1 MKKIS
6 TLAIALIAMGS
17 LATPVSAQNIMPKA
31 STEGGKTYTYYLKGA
46 GGNRNFYF
54 KNAANGSDQ
63 VVATNQTDSRLK
75 IKLVVSGNKYNII
88 ATNLSGES
96 TKTYLG
102 CTGTTN
108 STAAGSGNNVY
119 AGSNIVTLYTADD
132 KTNADWTIAKGE
144 AKTTDKGKM
153 DQYYPYYK
161 LCPGGSSSVNIFGGA
176 SADKVIGL
184 YDADETGS
192 NWNFIPADVATL
204 SAWADDAKDE
214 IDALTTT
221 ASKDDVYTAIQAAK
235 SATEADVDSK
245 ATNLL
250 SAYTSFFKQVKLATI
265 DVTEIENDY
274 NAHKGQAGYP
284 TETSFEAYKAKIQS
298 VTASS
303 TYDEIANVA
312 NTAVSAIT
320 EVNMPAD
327 GKVYVFTNV
336 QKNGARYYLKYDNDK
351 LNIFERGD
359 VPAESLE
366 AAAKFV
372 CRVVNGK
379 YVFVNIEDGKY
390 LVWVGKGS
398 DSQNGTNSA
407 KGYLTAYKADWT
419 NMTVTRNKSIYGCLN
434 FGGKR
439 YEDATKNQSNFILKV
454 NNGEV
459 GYDAYNTNELV
470 NDQYSTAFRFEEVSY
485 PNTIAFNKVSDVEGV
500 KSIATFSAPFAT
512 VIPEGVTAYYVST
525 ADNSKATM
533 KAITGEAIPAN
544 EGVLLTSQSGDAV
557 TMVPATDET
566 LATIEN
572 NKLGNSAGAE
582 KTIAE
587 GDNVYIL
594 AGGAD
599 GTAFYKGTVGTT
611 LKANKAYLT
620 LDVVGGEAI
629 SMNFGGNVTG
639 INQIVNAEQNN
650 APVYDLTGRRVVRT
664 VKGGLYIKGG
674 NKFIAR

>member
-31 STEGGKTYTYYLKGA
+31 STEGGATYTYYLQGA
-46 GGNRNFYF
+46 GKASSCY
-54 KNAANGSDQ
+54 ASTEVGSDNNVQFTKDKTKRLQ
-63 VVATNQTDSRLK
+63 V
-75 IKLVVSGNKYNII
+75 KLVASASNY
-88 ATNLSGES
+88 
-96 TKTYLG
+96 
-102 CTGTTN
+102 
-108 STAAGSGNNVY
+108 
-119 AGSNIVTLYTADD
+119 NIVTTNLETAKYIGCNNTTIAPDINNTTNGYVRYYDD
-132 KTNADWTIAKGE
+132 AATNAAWVVAKNTSGD
-144 AKTTDKGKM
+144 AAAM
-153 DQYYPYYK
+153 NNYYPYYAIK
-161 LCPGGSSSVNIFGGA
+161 PSGNNNASWNAFGGVNA
-176 SADKVIGL
+176 ANPPVRLHGQADQ
-184 YDADETGS
+184 GS
-192 NWNFIPADVATL
+192 QWNFIPADVATL
-204 SAWADDAKDE
+204 KAWADDAKAE
-214 IDALTTT
+214 IQALTTT
-221 ASKDDVYTAIQAAK
+221 ASKDDVLTAIQAAQ

-245 ATNLL
+245 ATALL
-250 SAYTSFFKQVKLATI
+250 SAYTLFFKQVKLATI

-303 TYDEIANVA
+303 TYDQIANVA
-312 NTAVSAIT
+312 NTALSAIT

-336 QKNGARYYLKYDNDK
+336 HIGGTNRYIDYDKDGVIT
-351 LNIFERGD
+351 LTPRGD
-359 VPAESLE
+359 ADVNTLPAS
-366 AAAKFV
+366 AKFV
-372 CRVVNGK
+372 CRVVNDK
-379 YVFVNIEDGKY
+379 YVFVNNDGKY
-390 LVWVGKGS
+390 LIWKGGS
-398 DSQNGTNSA
+398 GNTQEGENSK
-407 KGYLTAYKADWT
+407 KGYMPSYDPSWTTLTVA
-419 NMTVTRNKSIYGCLN
+419 KSSVYGCLN

-439 YEDATKNQSNFILKV
+439 STSANSYFIVKTDGTFDKANFTEY
-454 NNGEV
+454 NNE
-459 GYDAYNTNELV
+459 NH
-470 NDQYSTAFRFEEVSY
+470 SSIFRFEEVSY
-485 PNTIAFNKVSDVEGV
+485 PNTITFNTVSDVEGV

-525 ADNSKATM
+525 ADNSTATM
-533 KAITGEAIPAN
+533 KAITGKAIPAKT
-544 EGVLLTSQSGDAV
+544 GVILTSQSGDAV

-572 NKLGNSAGAE
+572 NKLGNSAGAD

-587 GDNVYIL
+587 GESAYIL
-594 AGGAD
+594 TNGAD
-599 GTAFYKGTVGTT
+599 GTAFYKGQKGTT

-620 LDVVGGEAI
+620 LEVAGGVEAI

-664 VKGGLYIKGG
+664 VKGRLYIKGG

>member
-31 STEGGKTYTYYLKGA
+31 STEGGETYTYYLKGA
-46 GGNRNFYF
+46 GSNKNFYF
-54 KNAANGSDQ
+54 KNAANSSDQ

-75 IKLVVSGNKYNII
+75 IKLVASGKKYNII

-108 STAAGSGNNVY
+108 SGSAGSGDNTH
-119 AGSNIVTLYTADD
+119 AGSNIVTLYTAAD

-144 AKTTDKGKM
+144 AKTNDKGKM

-176 SADKVIGL
+176 KADKVIGL

-204 SAWADDAKDE
+204 KAWADDAKAE

-221 ASKDDVYTAIQAAK
+221 ASKDDVLNAIQAAQ

-250 SAYTSFFKQVKLATI
+250 SAYTLFFKQVKLATI

-303 TYDEIANVA
+303 TYDQIANVA

-336 QKNGARYYLKYDNDK
+336 HMDGKKRYFDYDNDQLK
-351 LNIFERGD
+351 LQERGTAD
-359 VPAESLE
+359 ANSLPSS
-366 AAAKFV
+366 AKFV
-372 CRVVNGK
+372 CRVVNGN
-379 YVFVNIEDGKY
+379 YMFVNNDGKY
-390 LVWVGKGS
+390 LVWAAPTLQYNKGENGGKGYIAS
-398 DSQNGTNSA
+398 YNA
-407 KGYLTAYKADWT
+407 AWADLK
-419 NMTVTRNKSIYGCLN
+419 VTKSSVYGCLN
-434 FGGKR
+434 FGGLRKEDGTQ
-439 YEDATKNQSNFILKV
+439 YSYFIVKTNGNFDGVGSYSEYNDAT
-454 NNGEV
+454 
-459 GYDAYNTNELV
+459 
-470 NDQYSTAFRFEEVSY
+470 YSSIFRFEEVTY
-485 PNTIAFNKVSDVEGV
+485 PNTVTFNAVSDVEGV
-500 KSIATFSAPFAT
+500 SNLATFSAPFAT
-512 VIPEGVTAYYVST
+512 VVPEGVTAYYVST
-525 ADNSKATM
+525 ADNTKATM
-533 KAITGEAIPAN
+533 KAIEAGKAIPAKA
-544 EGVLLTSQSGDAV
+544 GVILTSTTGTEA
-557 TMVPATDET
+557 TMLPATTET
-566 LATIEN
+566 AAELTG
-572 NKLGNSAGAE
+572 NKLGNSAGAA

-587 GDNVYIL
+587 GESAYIL
-594 AGGAD
+594 TNGAD
-599 GTAFYKGTVGTT
+599 GTAFYKGQKGTT

-620 LDVVGGEAI
+620 LNVAGGEQAI

>member
-31 STEGGKTYTYYLKGA
+31 STEGGATYTYYLKGA
-46 GGNRNFYF
+46 SSYTTNFYF
-54 KNAANGSDQ
+54 KNEAQGSDQ
-63 VVATNQTDSRLK
+63 VQSTNQTDNRLK
-75 IKLVVSGNKYNII
+75 VKLVASGDKYNII
-88 ATNLSGES
+88 ATNLSS
-96 TKTYLG
+96 DNTKTYLG
-102 CTGTTN
+102 CTGTGKE
-108 STAAGSGNNVY
+108 ANV
-119 AGSNIVTLYTADD
+119 TFYTAEG
-132 KTNADWTIAKGE
+132 KTNADWTIAKGG
-144 AKTTDKGKM
+144 AKSGDMKFM
-153 DQYYPYYK
+153 NQYYPYFK
-161 LCPGGSSSVNIFGGA
+161 LCPGGTSSVNMVGGA
-176 SADKVIGL
+176 AANKVIKL
-184 YDADETGS
+184 WDADDQGS
-192 NWNFIPADVATL
+192 QWNFIPADVATL

-245 ATNLL
+245 AANLL
-250 SAYTSFFKQVKLATI
+250 SAYTSFFKQVELATI

-284 TETSFEAYKAKIQS
+284 TETSFEAYKNKIKS

-303 TYDEIANVA
+303 TYDQIANVA

-336 QKNGARYYLKYDNDK
+336 HIGGTNRYIDYDKDGVIT
-351 LNIFERGD
+351 LTPRGD
-359 VPAESLE
+359 ADVNTLPAS
-366 AAAKFV
+366 AKFV
-372 CRVVNGK
+372 CRVVNDK
-379 YVFVNIEDGKY
+379 YVFVNNDGKY
-390 LVWVGKGS
+390 LIWKGGS
-398 DSQNGTNSA
+398 GNTQEGENSK
-407 KGYLTAYKADWT
+407 KGYMPSYDPSWTTLTVA
-419 NMTVTRNKSIYGCLN
+419 KSSVYGCLN

-439 YEDATKNQSNFILKV
+439 STSADSYFIVKPDGTFDKAGFSEF
-454 NNGEV
+454 NN
-459 GYDAYNTNELV
+459 ANH
-470 NDQYSTAFRFEEVSY
+470 SSIFRFEEVSY
-485 PNTIAFNKVSDVEGV
+485 PNTVTFNTVSDVEGV

-544 EGVLLTSQSGDAV
+544 EGVILTSQSGDAV

-566 LATIEN
+566 RATIEN
-572 NKLGNSAGAE
+572 NKLGNSAGAA

-587 GDNVYIL
+587 GESAYIL
-594 AGGAD
+594 TNGAD
-599 GTAFYKGTVGTT
+599 GTAFYKGQKGTT

-620 LDVVGGEAI
+620 LNVAGGEQAI

-650 APVYDLTGRRVVRT
+650 APVYGLTGRRVVRT

>member
-31 STEGGKTYTYYLKGA
+31 SAEGGATYTYYLQGA
-46 GGNRNFYF
+46 GRTSSCY
-54 KNAANGSDQ
+54 ASTEAGSDNNVLFTKDKTKRLQ
-63 VVATNQTDSRLK
+63 V
-75 IKLVVSGNKYNII
+75 KLVASASNY
-88 ATNLSGES
+88 
-96 TKTYLG
+96 
-102 CTGTTN
+102 
-108 STAAGSGNNVY
+108 
-119 AGSNIVTLYTADD
+119 NIVTTNLETTKYIGCNNTTIAPNIND
-132 KTNADWTIAKGE
+132 KTNGYVRYYDDAATNAAWVVAKNTSGD
-144 AKTTDKGKM
+144 AAAMKN
-153 DQYYPYYK
+153 YYPYYAIK
-161 LCPGGSSSVNIFGGA
+161 PSANNNASWNAFGGVDA
-176 SADKVIGL
+176 NPAQVRLHGQADQ
-184 YDADETGS
+184 GS
-192 NWNFIPADVATL
+192 QWNFIPADVATL
-204 SAWADDAKDE
+204 SAWADDAKAE

-221 ASKDDVYTAIQAAK
+221 ASKDDVFAAIQAAK

-303 TYDEIANVA
+303 TYDQIANIA
-312 NTAVSAIT
+312 NTALSAIT

-336 QKNGARYYLKYDNDK
+336 HKDGKKRYFDYVNDQLK
-351 LNIFERGD
+351 LQERGTTD
-359 VPAESLE
+359 ANSLPSS
-366 AAAKFV
+366 AKFV
-372 CRVVNGK
+372 CRVVNGN
-379 YVFVNIEDGKY
+379 YMFVNNDGKY
-390 LVWVGKGS
+390 LVWAAPALRDNKGKNNGKGYI
-398 DSQNGTNSA
+398 DSYDATWADLKVA
-407 KGYLTAYKADWT
+407 KSS
-419 NMTVTRNKSIYGCLN
+419 VYGCLN
-434 FGGKR
+434 FGGLRKEDGTQ
-439 YEDATKNQSNFILKV
+439 YSYFIVKTNGNFDGVGSYSEYNDAT
-454 NNGEV
+454 
-459 GYDAYNTNELV
+459 
-470 NDQYSTAFRFEEVSY
+470 YSSIFRFEEVSY

-525 ADNSKATM
+525 ADNSTATM
-533 KAITGEAIPAN
+533 KAITGKAIPAKT
-544 EGVLLTSQSGDAV
+544 GVILTSQSGDAV

-572 NKLGNSAGAE
+572 NKLGNSAGAD

-587 GDNVYIL
+587 GDNAYIL
-594 AGGAD
+594 AGGAN
-599 GTAFYKGTVGTT
+599 GTAFYKGTIGTT

-620 LDVVGGEAI
+620 LDAVGGGAI

>member
-31 STEGGKTYTYYLKGA
+31 STEGGATYTYYLQGA
-46 GGNRNFYF
+46 GKCSSCYAS
-54 KNAANGSDQ
+54 KEAGSDNNVQFTKDKTKRLQ
-63 VVATNQTDSRLK
+63 V
-75 IKLVVSGNKYNII
+75 KLVASASNY
-88 ATNLSGES
+88 
-96 TKTYLG
+96 
-102 CTGTTN
+102 
-108 STAAGSGNNVY
+108 
-119 AGSNIVTLYTADD
+119 NIVTTNLETTKYIGCNNTTIAPNIND
-132 KTNADWTIAKGE
+132 KTNGYVRYYDDAATNAAWMVAKNTSGD
-144 AKTTDKGKM
+144 AAVM
-153 DQYYPYYK
+153 NNYYPYYAIK
-161 LCPGGSSSVNIFGGA
+161 PSANNNASWNAFGGVDA
-176 SADKVIGL
+176 NPAQVRLHGRADQ
-184 YDADETGS
+184 GS
-192 NWNFIPADVATL
+192 QWNFIPADVATL
-204 SAWADDAKDE
+204 KAWADDAKAE

-221 ASKDDVYTAIQAAK
+221 ADKNSVLTAIQAAQN
-235 SATEADVDSK
+235 ATEADVDSK

-250 SAYTSFFKQVKLATI
+250 YTYTTFFKQVKLATI

-303 TYDEIANVA
+303 TYDQIANVA

-359 VPAESLE
+359 APAETLE

-398 DSQNGTNSA
+398 DSENGTNSA
-407 KGYLTAYKADWT
+407 KGYVTDYKADWT
-419 NMTVTRNKSIYGCLN
+419 NLTVTRNKSIYGCLN

-439 YEDATKNQSNFILKV
+439 YKDATKNQSNFILKV
-454 NNGEV
+454 NNGKV

-485 PNTIAFNKVSDVEGV
+485 PNTVTFNAVSDVEGV

-533 KAITGEAIPAN
+533 KTITGKAIPAN
-544 EGVLLTSQSGDAV
+544 EGVILTSQSGDAV

-572 NKLGNSAGAE
+572 NKLGNSAGAA
-582 KTIAE
+582 KKIAE
-587 GDNVYIL
+587 GDNAYIL
-594 AGGAD
+594 AGGAN

-620 LDVVGGEAI
+620 LDTAGGEQAI

>member
-31 STEGGKTYTYYLKGA
+31 STEGGATYTYYLQGA
-46 GGNRNFYF
+46 GKASSCYASKEVGSDNNVQFTKDKTKRLQVKLVASASNYNIVTTNLETA
-54 KNAANGSDQ
+54 KYIGCNNTKIAANGQ
-63 VVATNQTDSRLK
+63 NKTDGYVR
-75 IKLVVSGNKYNII
+75 Y
-88 ATNLSGES
+88 
-96 TKTYLG
+96 Y
-102 CTGTTN
+102 
-108 STAAGSGNNVY
+108 
-119 AGSNIVTLYTADD
+119 DD
-132 KTNADWTIAKGE
+132 AETNAAWGVAKNTSDD
-144 AKTTDKGKM
+144 AAAM
-153 DQYYPYYK
+153 NNYYPYYAIK
-161 LCPGGSSSVNIFGGA
+161 PSANNNASWNTFGGA
-176 SADKVIGL
+176 GAGNPQVRLHGKADQ
-184 YDADETGS
+184 GS

-204 SAWADDAKDE
+204 SAWADDAKAE

-221 ASKDDVYTAIQAAK
+221 ADKNDVLTAIQAAK
-235 SATEADVDSK
+235 NATEADVDSK

-250 SAYTSFFKQVKLATI
+250 SAYTKFFKQVKLATI
-265 DVTEIENDY
+265 DVTEIETDY

-284 TETSFEAYKAKIQS
+284 TETSFEAYKAQIKSI
-298 VTASS
+298 TTSS
-303 TYDEIANVA
+303 TYDQIANVA
-312 NTAVSAIT
+312 TTAVSAIT

-336 QKNGARYYLKYDNDK
+336 HKGGTNRYIDYDKNGVITLTP
-351 LNIFERGD
+351 RGD
-359 VPAESLE
+359 ADVNTLPAS
-366 AAAKFV
+366 AKFV
-372 CRVVNGK
+372 CRVVNDK
-379 YVFVNIEDGKY
+379 YVFVNNDGKY
-390 LVWVGKGS
+390 LIWKGGS
-398 DSQNGTNSA
+398 GNTQEGENSK
-407 KGYLTAYKADWT
+407 KGYMPSYDPSWTTLTVA
-419 NMTVTRNKSIYGCLN
+419 KSSVYGCLN

-439 YEDATKNQSNFILKV
+439 STSANSYFIVKTDGTFDKAGFSEF
-454 NNGEV
+454 NN
-459 GYDAYNTNELV
+459 AN
-470 NDQYSTAFRFEEVSY
+470 YSSIFRFEEVSY
-485 PNTIAFNKVSDVEGV
+485 PNTIAFNTVSDVEGV

-544 EGVLLTSQSGDAV
+544 EGVLLTSESAEAV
-557 TMVPATDET
+557 TMVPATDEA

-572 NKLGNSAGAE
+572 NKLGNSAGAD
-582 KTIAE
+582 KTIAD
-587 GDNVYIL
+587 GDNAYIL
-594 AGGAD
+594 AGGAN

-650 APVYDLTGRRVVRT
+650 APVYDFTGRRVVRT

>member
-17 LATPVSAQNIMPKA
+17 LATPVSAQNIMPKV
-31 STEGGKTYTYYLKGA
+31 STEGGATYTYYLQGA
-46 GGNRNFYF
+46 GKASSCYAS
-54 KNAANGSDQ
+54 KEVGSDNNVQFTKDKTKRLQ
-63 VVATNQTDSRLK
+63 V
-75 IKLVVSGNKYNII
+75 KLVASASNY
-88 ATNLSGES
+88 
-96 TKTYLG
+96 
-102 CTGTTN
+102 
-108 STAAGSGNNVY
+108 
-119 AGSNIVTLYTADD
+119 NIVTTNLETVKYIGCNNTNIAPNIQNTTNGYVRYYDD
-132 KTNADWTIAKGE
+132 AATNAAWVVAKNTSSN
-144 AKTTDKGKM
+144 AAAM
-153 DQYYPYYK
+153 NNYYPYYAIK
-161 LCPGGSSSVNIFGGA
+161 PSANNDASWNTFGGA
-176 SADKVIGL
+176 GAGNPQVRLHGKADQ
-184 YDADETGS
+184 GS

-204 SAWADDAKDE
+204 SAWAEDAKAE
-214 IDALTTT
+214 IDAITTT
-221 ASKDDVYTAIQAAK
+221 ADKNDVLTAIQAAK
-235 SATEADVDSK
+235 NATEADVDSK

-250 SAYTSFFKQVKLATI
+250 SAYTKFFKQVKL
-265 DVTEIENDY
+265 TEIETDY

-284 TETSFEAYKAKIQS
+284 TETSFEAYKAQIKR
-298 VTASS
+298 VTTSS
-303 TYDEIANVA
+303 TYDQIANVA
-312 NTAVSAIT
+312 TTALSAIT

-336 QKNGARYYLKYDNDK
+336 HKGGTNRYIDYDKDGVIT
-351 LNIFERGD
+351 LTPRGD
-359 VPAESLE
+359 ADVNTLPAS
-366 AAAKFV
+366 AKFV
-372 CRVVNGK
+372 CRVVNDK
-379 YVFVNIEDGKY
+379 YVFVNNDGKY
-390 LVWVGKGS
+390 LIWKGGS
-398 DSQNGTNSA
+398 GNTQEGENSK
-407 KGYLTAYKADWT
+407 KGYMPSYDPSWTTLTVA
-419 NMTVTRNKSIYGCLN
+419 KSSVYGCLN

-439 YEDATKNQSNFILKV
+439 STSANSYFIVKTDGTFDKAGFSEF
-454 NNGEV
+454 NN
-459 GYDAYNTNELV
+459 AN
-470 NDQYSTAFRFEEVSY
+470 YSSIFRFEEVSY

-544 EGVLLTSQSGDAV
+544 EGVLLTSESAEAV
-557 TMVPATDET
+557 TMVPATDEA

-572 NKLGNSAGAE
+572 NKLGNSAGAD
-582 KTIAE
+582 KTIAD
-587 GDNVYIL
+587 GDNAYIL
-594 AGGAD
+594 AGGAN

>member
-31 STEGGKTYTYYLKGA
+31 STEGGATYTYYLKGA
-46 GGNRNFYF
+46 GNSVKDFYF
-54 KNAANGSDQ
+54 KNAANSSDQ

-75 IKLVVSGNKYNII
+75 IKLVASGDKYNII
-88 ATNLSGES
+88 ATNLSGE
-96 TKTYLG
+96 KTYLG

-119 AGSNIVTLYTADD
+119 AGSNIVTLYTAAD

-144 AKTTDKGKM
+144 AKTNDKGKM

-176 SADKVIGL
+176 KADKVIGL
-184 YDADETGS
+184 YDADEQGS

-204 SAWADDAKDE
+204 KAWAEDAMAE
-214 IDALTTT
+214 IQALTTT
-221 ASKDDVYTAIQAAK
+221 ASKDDVLTAIQTAQ

-284 TETSFEAYKAKIQS
+284 TEASFEAYKAKIKS

-303 TYDEIANVA
+303 TYDQIANVA
-312 NTAVSAIT
+312 NTALSAIT

-336 QKNGARYYLKYDNDK
+336 HKDGKKRYFDYVNDQLK
-351 LNIFERGD
+351 LQERGTVD
-359 VPAESLE
+359 ANTLPSS
-366 AAAKFV
+366 AKFV
-372 CRVVNGK
+372 CRVVNGN
-379 YVFVNIEDGKY
+379 YMFVNNDGKY
-390 LVWVGKGS
+390 LVWAAPTLQYNKGENGGKGYIAS
-398 DSQNGTNSA
+398 YNA
-407 KGYLTAYKADWT
+407 AWADLK
-419 NMTVTRNKSIYGCLN
+419 VTKSSVYGCLN
-434 FGGKR
+434 FGGLRK
-439 YEDATKNQSNFILKV
+439 DDSNGKQYSYFIVENDNTLD
-454 NNGEV
+454 GV
-459 GYDAYNTNELV
+459 GSYAEYNSN
-470 NDQYSTAFRFEEVSY
+470 QYSTAFLFEEVSY
-485 PNTIAFNKVSDVEGV
+485 PNTITFNTVSDVEGV

-533 KAITGEAIPAN
+533 KAISGKAIPAN
-544 EGVLLTSQSGDAV
+544 EGVILTSQSGDAV

-572 NKLGNSAGAE
+572 NKLGNSAGAD

-587 GDNVYIL
+587 GDNAYIL
-594 AGGAD
+594 AGGAN
-599 GTAFYKGTVGTT
+599 GTAFYKGSIGTT

-620 LDVVGGEAI
+620 LDVAGGEAI

>member
-17 LATPVSAQNIMPKA
+17 LATPVSAQNIMPKVSA
-31 STEGGKTYTYYLKGA
+31 EGATYTYYLQGA
-46 GGNRNFYF
+46 GGTSSCY
-54 KNAANGSDQ
+54 ASTEVGSDNNVQ
-63 VVATNQTDSRLK
+63 FTKDKTKRLK
-75 IKLVVSGNKYNII
+75 VKLVASASNY
-88 ATNLSGES
+88 
-96 TKTYLG
+96 
-102 CTGTTN
+102 
-108 STAAGSGNNVY
+108 
-119 AGSNIVTLYTADD
+119 NIVTTNLETAKYIGCNNTTIAPNTQNTKDGYVRYYDD
-132 KTNADWTIAKGE
+132 AATATNAAWVVAKNTSNAPE
-144 AKTTDKGKM
+144 KM
-153 DQYYPYYK
+153 NNYYPYYAIK
-161 LCPGGSSSVNIFGGA
+161 PSANNNASWNAFGGVDA
-176 SADKVIGL
+176 KPAQVRLHGKADQ
-184 YDADETGS
+184 GS

-204 SAWADDAKDE
+204 SAWADDAKAE

-221 ASKDDVYTAIQAAK
+221 ASKDDVFAAIQAAK

-250 SAYTSFFKQVKLATI
+250 SAYTKFFKQVKLATI

-303 TYDEIANVA
+303 TYDQIANIA
-312 NTAVSAIT
+312 NTALSAIT

-336 QKNGARYYLKYDNDK
+336 HKDGKKRYFDYVNDQLK
-351 LNIFERGD
+351 LQERGTED
-359 VPAESLE
+359 ANSLPSS
-366 AAAKFV
+366 AKFV
-372 CRVVNGK
+372 CRVVNGN
-379 YVFVNIEDGKY
+379 YMFVNNDGKY
-390 LVWVGKGS
+390 LVWAAPTLGAKGTNGGKGYIA
-398 DSQNGTNSA
+398 TYEA
-407 KGYLTAYKADWT
+407 KWADLK
-419 NMTVTRNKSIYGCLN
+419 VAKSSVYGCLN
-434 FGGKR
+434 FGGLRSEGKTNQ
-439 YEDATKNQSNFILKV
+439 YSYFLVKNNETFDGVGSYSEYNDAT
-454 NNGEV
+454 
-459 GYDAYNTNELV
+459 
-470 NDQYSTAFRFEEVSY
+470 YSSIFRFEEVTY
-485 PNTIAFNKVSDVEGV
+485 PNTIAFNTVSDVEGV

-525 ADNSKATM
+525 ADNSTATM
-533 KAITGEAIPAN
+533 KAITGKAIPAN
-544 EGVLLTSQSGDAV
+544 EGVILTSQSGDAV

-566 LATIEN
+566 RATIEN

-582 KTIAE
+582 KTIAK
-587 GDNVYIL
+587 GDNAYIL

-599 GTAFYKGTVGTT
+599 GTAFYKGIIGST

-620 LDVVGGEAI
+620 LNAAGGEQAI

>member
-31 STEGGKTYTYYLKGA
+31 STEGGATYTYYLKGA
-46 GGNRNFYF
+46 SSYTTSFYF
-54 KNAANGSDQ
+54 KNEAQGSDQ
-63 VVATNQTDSRLK
+63 VQSTNQTDNRLK
-75 IKLVVSGNKYNII
+75 VKLVASGDKYNII
-88 ATNLSGES
+88 ATNLSS
-96 TKTYLG
+96 DNTKTYLG
-102 CTGTTN
+102 CTGTGKE
-108 STAAGSGNNVY
+108 ANV
-119 AGSNIVTLYTADD
+119 TFYTAEG
-132 KTNADWTIAKGE
+132 KTNADWTIAKGG
-144 AKTTDKGKM
+144 AKSGDMKFM
-153 DQYYPYYK
+153 NQYYPYFK
-161 LCPGGSSSVNIFGGA
+161 LCPGGTSSVNMVGGA
-176 SADKVIGL
+176 AANKVIKL
-184 YDADETGS
+184 WDADDQGS
-192 NWNFIPADVATL
+192 QWNFIPADVATL

-221 ASKDDVYTAIQAAK
+221 ADKSNVLTAIQAAK

-250 SAYTSFFKQVKLATI
+250 SAYTSFFKQVELATI

-284 TETSFEAYKAKIQS
+284 TETSFEAYKNKIKS

-303 TYDEIANVA
+303 TYDQIANVA

-336 QKNGARYYLKYDNDK
+336 HIGGTNRYIDYDKDGVIT
-351 LNIFERGD
+351 LTPRGD
-359 VPAESLE
+359 ADVKTLPAS
-366 AAAKFV
+366 AKFV
-372 CRVVNGK
+372 CRVVNDK
-379 YVFVNIEDGKY
+379 YVFVNNDGKY
-390 LVWVGKGS
+390 LIWKGGS
-398 DSQNGTNSA
+398 GNTQEGENSK
-407 KGYLTAYKADWT
+407 KGYMPSYDPSWTTLTVA
-419 NMTVTRNKSIYGCLN
+419 KSSVYGCLN

-439 YEDATKNQSNFILKV
+439 STSANSYFIVKPDGTFDKAGFSEF
-454 NNGEV
+454 NN
-459 GYDAYNTNELV
+459 ANH
-470 NDQYSTAFRFEEVSY
+470 SSIFRFEEVSY
-485 PNTIAFNKVSDVEGV
+485 PNTVTFNTVSDVEGV

-525 ADNSKATM
+525 ADNSTATM
-533 KAITGEAIPAN
+533 KAITGKAIPAN
-544 EGVLLTSQSGDAV
+544 EGVILTSQSGDAV

-587 GDNVYIL
+587 GDNAYIL
-594 AGGAD
+594 AGGAN
-599 GTAFYKGTVGTT
+599 GTAFYKGIVGST

-620 LDVVGGEAI
+620 LNVAGGEAI

>member
-17 LATPVSAQNIMPKA
+17 LATPVSAQNIMPKV
-31 STEGGKTYTYYLKGA
+31 STEGGATYTYYLQGA
-46 GGNRNFYF
+46 GKASTCY
-54 KNAANGSDQ
+54 ASTEVGSDNNVQFTKDKTKRLQ
-63 VVATNQTDSRLK
+63 V
-75 IKLVVSGNKYNII
+75 KLVASASNY
-88 ATNLSGES
+88 
-96 TKTYLG
+96 
-102 CTGTTN
+102 
-108 STAAGSGNNVY
+108 
-119 AGSNIVTLYTADD
+119 NIVTTNLETVKYIGCNNTIIAPDISNTTNGYVRYYDD
-132 KTNADWTIAKGE
+132 AATNAVWVVAKNTSGD
-144 AKTTDKGKM
+144 AAAM
-153 DQYYPYYK
+153 NNYYPYYAIK
-161 LCPGGSSSVNIFGGA
+161 PSGNNNASWNAFGGVNA
-176 SADKVIGL
+176 ANPQVRLHGQADQ
-184 YDADETGS
+184 GS
-192 NWNFIPADVATL
+192 QWNFIPADVATL
-204 SAWADDAKDE
+204 KAWADDAKAE
-214 IDALTTT
+214 IQALTTT
-221 ASKDDVYTAIQAAK
+221 ASKNDVLNAIQAAQ

-250 SAYTSFFKQVKLATI
+250 SAYTLFFKQVKLATI

-274 NAHKGQAGYP
+274 NLHKGEAGYP
-284 TETSFEAYKAKIQS
+284 TQTSFEAYKAKIQS

-303 TYDEIANVA
+303 TYDQIANVA
-312 NTAVSAIT
+312 NTAASVIT
-320 EVNMPAD
+320 EVSMPAD

-359 VPAESLE
+359 ASAESLE

-372 CRVVNGK
+372 CRVVNDK

-398 DSQNGTNSA
+398 DSKNGTNSA
-407 KGYLTAYKADWT
+407 KGYVTDYDADWT
-419 NMTVTRNKSIYGCLN
+419 NLKVTGNNSIYGCLN

-454 NNGEV
+454 ENGKV
-459 GYDAYNTNELV
+459 GYDAYTTEELV

-485 PNTIAFNKVSDVEGV
+485 PNTVTFNAVSDVEGV

-544 EGVLLTSQSGDAV
+544 EGVILTSQSGYAV

-566 LATIEN
+566 LATITD
-572 NKLGNSAGAE
+572 NKLGNSAGAD

-587 GDNVYIL
+587 GDNAYIL
-594 AGGAD
+594 AGGAN
-599 GTAFYKGTVGTT
+599 GTAFYKG
-611 LKANKAYLT
+611 KANTILGMNKAYLT
-620 LDVVGGEAI
+620 LAGAEHAI

>member
-31 STEGGKTYTYYLKGA
+31 STEGGATYTYYLQGA
-46 GGNRNFYF
+46 GKASSCY
-54 KNAANGSDQ
+54 ASTEVGSDNNVQFTKDKTKRLQ
-63 VVATNQTDSRLK
+63 V
-75 IKLVVSGNKYNII
+75 KLVASASNY
-88 ATNLSGES
+88 
-96 TKTYLG
+96 
-102 CTGTTN
+102 
-108 STAAGSGNNVY
+108 
-119 AGSNIVTLYTADD
+119 NIVTTNLETAKYIGCNNTTIAPDINNTTNGYVRYYDD
-132 KTNADWTIAKGE
+132 AATNAAWVVAKNTSGD
-144 AKTTDKGKM
+144 AAAM
-153 DQYYPYYK
+153 NNYYPYYAIK
-161 LCPGGSSSVNIFGGA
+161 PSGNNNASWNAFGGVNA
-176 SADKVIGL
+176 ANPQVRLHGQADQ
-184 YDADETGS
+184 GS
-192 NWNFIPADVATL
+192 QWNFIPADVATL
-204 SAWADDAKDE
+204 KAWADDAKAE
-214 IDALTTT
+214 IQALTTT
-221 ASKDDVYTAIQAAK
+221 ASKDDVLTAIQAAQ

-245 ATNLL
+245 ATALL
-250 SAYTSFFKQVKLATI
+250 SAYTLFFKQVKLATI

-303 TYDEIANVA
+303 TYDQIANVA
-312 NTAVSAIT
+312 NTALSAIT

-336 QKNGARYYLKYDNDK
+336 HIGGTNRYIDYDKDGVIT
-351 LNIFERGD
+351 LTPRGD
-359 VPAESLE
+359 ADVNTLPAS
-366 AAAKFV
+366 AKFV
-372 CRVVNGK
+372 CRVVNDK
-379 YVFVNIEDGKY
+379 YVFVNNDGKY
-390 LVWVGKGS
+390 LIWKGGS
-398 DSQNGTNSA
+398 GNTQEGENSK
-407 KGYLTAYKADWT
+407 KGYMPSYDPSWTTLTVA
-419 NMTVTRNKSIYGCLN
+419 KSSVYGCLN

-439 YEDATKNQSNFILKV
+439 STSANSYFIVKTDGTFDKANFTEY
-454 NNGEV
+454 NNE
-459 GYDAYNTNELV
+459 NH
-470 NDQYSTAFRFEEVSY
+470 SSIFRFEEVSY
-485 PNTIAFNKVSDVEGV
+485 PNTITFNTVSDVEGV

-525 ADNSKATM
+525 ADNSTATM
-533 KAITGEAIPAN
+533 KAITGKAIPAKT
-544 EGVLLTSQSGDAV
+544 GVILTSQSGDAV

-572 NKLGNSAGAE
+572 NKLGNSAGAD

-587 GDNVYIL
+587 GESAYIL
-594 AGGAD
+594 TNGAD
-599 GTAFYKGTVGTT
+599 GTAFYKGQKGTT

-620 LDVVGGEAI
+620 LDVAGGEAI

>member
-31 STEGGKTYTYYLKGA
+31 STEGGATYTYYLQGA
-46 GGNRNFYF
+46 GKASSCY
-54 KNAANGSDQ
+54 ASTEVGSDNNVQFTKDKTKRLQ
-63 VVATNQTDSRLK
+63 V
-75 IKLVVSGNKYNII
+75 KLVASASNY
-88 ATNLSGES
+88 
-96 TKTYLG
+96 
-102 CTGTTN
+102 
-108 STAAGSGNNVY
+108 
-119 AGSNIVTLYTADD
+119 NIVTTNLETAKYIGCNNTTIAPDINNTTNGYVRYYDD
-132 KTNADWTIAKGE
+132 AATNAAWVVAKNTSGD
-144 AKTTDKGKM
+144 AAAM
-153 DQYYPYYK
+153 NNYYPYYAIK
-161 LCPGGSSSVNIFGGA
+161 PSGNNNASWNAFGGVNA
-176 SADKVIGL
+176 ANPQVRLHGQADQ
-184 YDADETGS
+184 GS
-192 NWNFIPADVATL
+192 QWNFIPADVVTL
-204 SAWADDAKDE
+204 KAWAEDAKAE
-214 IDALTTT
+214 IQALTTT
-221 ASKDDVYTAIQAAK
+221 ASKDDVLTAIQAAQ

-284 TETSFEAYKAKIQS
+284 TEASFEAYKAKIKS

-303 TYDEIANVA
+303 TYDQIANVA
-312 NTAVSAIT
+312 NTALSAIT

-336 QKNGARYYLKYDNDK
+336 HKDGKKRYFDYVNDQLK
-351 LNIFERGD
+351 LQERGTVD
-359 VPAESLE
+359 ANTLPSS
-366 AAAKFV
+366 AKFV
-372 CRVVNGK
+372 CRVVNGN
-379 YVFVNIEDGKY
+379 YMFVNNDGKY
-390 LVWVGKGS
+390 LVWAAPTLQYNKGENGGKGYIAS
-398 DSQNGTNSA
+398 YNA
-407 KGYLTAYKADWT
+407 AWADLK
-419 NMTVTRNKSIYGCLN
+419 VTKSSVYGCLN
-434 FGGKR
+434 FGGLRK
-439 YEDATKNQSNFILKV
+439 DDSNGKQYSYFIVENDNTLD
-454 NNGEV
+454 GV
-459 GYDAYNTNELV
+459 GSYAEYNSN
-470 NDQYSTAFRFEEVSY
+470 QYSTAFLFEEVSY
-485 PNTIAFNKVSDVEGV
+485 PNTITFNTVSDVEGV

-533 KAITGEAIPAN
+533 KAISGKAIPAN
-544 EGVLLTSQSGDAV
+544 EGVILTSQSGDAV

-572 NKLGNSAGAE
+572 NKLGNSAGAD

-587 GDNVYIL
+587 GDNAYIL
-594 AGGAD
+594 AGGAN
-599 GTAFYKGTVGTT
+599 GTAFYKGSIGTT

-620 LDVVGGEAI
+620 LNAAGGEQAI

>member
-17 LATPVSAQNIMPKA
+17 LATPVSAQNIMPKVSA
-31 STEGGKTYTYYLKGA
+31 EGGATYTYYLQGA
-46 GGNRNFYF
+46 GKCSSCYAS
-54 KNAANGSDQ
+54 KEAGSDNNVQFTKDKTKRLQ
-63 VVATNQTDSRLK
+63 V
-75 IKLVVSGNKYNII
+75 KLVASASNY
-88 ATNLSGES
+88 
-96 TKTYLG
+96 
-102 CTGTTN
+102 
-108 STAAGSGNNVY
+108 
-119 AGSNIVTLYTADD
+119 NIVTTNLETTKYIGCNNTTIAPNIND
-132 KTNADWTIAKGE
+132 KTNGYVRYYDDAATNAAWVVAKNTSGD
-144 AKTTDKGKM
+144 AAVM
-153 DQYYPYYK
+153 NNYYPYYAIK
-161 LCPGGSSSVNIFGGA
+161 PSANNNASWNAFGGVDA
-176 SADKVIGL
+176 NPAQVRLHGRADQ
-184 YDADETGS
+184 GS
-192 NWNFIPADVATL
+192 QWNFIPADVATL
-204 SAWADDAKDE
+204 SVWADDAKAE

-221 ASKDDVYTAIQAAK
+221 ASKDEVFTAIQAAK

-250 SAYTSFFKQVKLATI
+250 SAYTKFFKQVKLATI

-303 TYDEIANVA
+303 TYDQIANIA
-312 NTAVSAIT
+312 KTALSAIT

-336 QKNGARYYLKYDNDK
+336 HKDGKKRYFDYVNDQLK
-351 LNIFERGD
+351 LQERGTTD
-359 VPAESLE
+359 ANSLPSS
-366 AAAKFV
+366 AKFV
-372 CRVVNGK
+372 CRVVNGN
-379 YVFVNIEDGKY
+379 YMFVNNDGKY
-390 LVWVGKGS
+390 LVWAAPALRDNKGKNNGKGYI
-398 DSQNGTNSA
+398 DSYDATWADLKVA
-407 KGYLTAYKADWT
+407 KSS
-419 NMTVTRNKSIYGCLN
+419 VYGCLN
-434 FGGKR
+434 FGGLRKEDGTQ
-439 YEDATKNQSNFILKV
+439 YSYFIVKTNGNFDGVGSYSEYNDAT
-454 NNGEV
+454 
-459 GYDAYNTNELV
+459 
-470 NDQYSTAFRFEEVSY
+470 YSSIFRFEEVSY
-485 PNTIAFNKVSDVEGV
+485 SNTIAFNKVSDVEGV

-525 ADNSKATM
+525 ADNSTATM
-533 KAITGEAIPAN
+533 KAITGKAIPAKT
-544 EGVLLTSQSGDAV
+544 GVILTSQSGDAV

-572 NKLGNSAGAE
+572 NKLGNSAGAD
-582 KTIAE
+582 KKIAE
-587 GDNVYIL
+587 GDNAYIL

-599 GTAFYKGTVGTT
+599 GTAFYKGTIGST

-620 LDVVGGEAI
+620 LNEAGAPEAI

>member
-31 STEGGKTYTYYLKGA
+31 STESGATYTYYLQGA
-46 GGNRNFYF
+46 GLTSSCYAS
-54 KNAANGSDQ
+54 KEVGSDNNVKFTKDKTERLQ
-63 VVATNQTDSRLK
+63 V
-75 IKLVVSGNKYNII
+75 KLVASASNY
-88 ATNLSGES
+88 
-96 TKTYLG
+96 
-102 CTGTTN
+102 
-108 STAAGSGNNVY
+108 
-119 AGSNIVTLYTADD
+119 NIVTANLETTKYIGCNNTTIAPDGND
-132 KTNADWTIAKGE
+132 KTNGYVRYYDDAATNAAWVVAKNTSSN
-144 AKTTDKGKM
+144 AAAM
-153 DQYYPYYK
+153 NNYYPYYAIK
-161 LCPGGSSSVNIFGGA
+161 PSANNNASWNTFGGA
-176 SADKVIGL
+176 GAVNPQVRLHGKADQ
-184 YDADETGS
+184 GS

-204 SAWADDAKDE
+204 KAWADDAKAE

-221 ASKDDVYTAIQAAK
+221 ADKNSVLTAIQAAQN
-235 SATEADVDSK
+235 ATEADVDSK
-245 ATNLL
+245 AADLL

-265 DVTEIENDY
+265 TDFEKDY
-274 NAHKGQAGYP
+274 NAHKGQAGYA
-284 TETSFEAYKAKIQS
+284 TEASYAAYKAKVQS
-298 VTASS
+298 VTTEN
-303 TYDEIANVA
+303 TYDQIASAVSA
-312 NTAVSAIT
+312 ASAAVSAIT

-336 QKNGARYYLKYDNDK
+336 QKNGARYYLKYVDDNLK
-351 LNIFERGD
+351 ALERGEES
-359 VPAESLE
+359 AENLDD
-366 AAAKFV
+366 AAKFV
-372 CRVVNGK
+372 CRVVDGK
-379 YVFVNIEDGKY
+379 YVFVNVKDGKY
-390 LVWVGKGS
+390 LIYKTENSSYGNGENSGKGYI
-398 DSQNGTNSA
+398 DTYA
-407 KGYLTAYKADWT
+407 AGYADLSVSKHST
-419 NMTVTRNKSIYGCLN
+419 YPCLN
-434 FGGKR
+434 IIGKR
-439 YEDATKNQSNFILKV
+439 SDQFPTSYFIL
-454 NNGEV
+454 
-459 GYDAYNTNELV
+459 NTNGSYNAYSQEGYTD
-470 NDQYSTAFRFEEVSY
+470 NYSTAFLFEEVSY
-485 PNTIAFNKVSDVEGV
+485 PNTIAFNTVSDVKGV

-544 EGVLLTSQSGDAV
+544 EGVILTSQSGDAV

-587 GDNVYIL
+587 GDNAYIL

-599 GTAFYKGTVGTT
+599 GTAFYKGTIGST

-620 LDVVGGEAI
+620 LNAAGGEQAI

>member
-6 TLAIALIAMGS
+6 TLAIALIALGS

-31 STEGGKTYTYYLKGA
+31 STEGGATYTYYLKGA
-46 GGNRNFYF
+46 SSYTTSFYF
-54 KNAANGSDQ
+54 KNEAQGSDQ
-63 VVATNQTDSRLK
+63 VQSTNQTDNRLK
-75 IKLVVSGNKYNII
+75 VKLVASGDKYNII
-88 ATNLSGES
+88 ATNLSS
-96 TKTYLG
+96 DNTKTYLG
-102 CTGTTN
+102 CTGTGKE
-108 STAAGSGNNVY
+108 ANV
-119 AGSNIVTLYTADD
+119 TFYTAEG
-132 KTNADWTIAKGE
+132 KTNADWTIAKGG
-144 AKTTDKGKM
+144 AKSGDMKFM
-153 DQYYPYYK
+153 NQYYPYFK
-161 LCPGGSSSVNIFGGA
+161 LCPGGTSSVNMVGGA
-176 SADKVIGL
+176 AANKVIKL
-184 YDADETGS
+184 WDADDQGS
-192 NWNFIPADVATL
+192 QWNFIPADVATL

-221 ASKDDVYTAIQAAK
+221 ADKNDVLTAIQAAK

-245 ATNLL
+245 AKNLL

-265 DVTEIENDY
+265 TDFEKDY
-274 NAHKGQAGYP
+274 NAHKGQAGYA
-284 TETSFEAYKAKIQS
+284 TEASFAAYEAKAQS
-298 VTASS
+298 VTTES
-303 TYDEIANVA
+303 TYDQIASA
-312 NTAVSAIT
+312 ASASASAIT

-336 QKNGARYYLKYDNDK
+336 QKNGARYYLKYVNDNLK
-351 LNIFERGD
+351 AFERD
-359 VPAESLE
+359 DAPAETLE

-379 YVFVNIEDGKY
+379 YVFVNVKDGKY
-390 LVWVGKGS
+390 LIYKTENSQYGNGDNSGKGYIDTYAADYADLSVSKHSTYPCLNIIGKRS
-398 DSQNGTNSA
+398 DSFPTS
-407 KGYLTAYKADWT
+407 Y
-419 NMTVTRNKSIYGCLN
+419 
-434 FGGKR
+434 
-439 YEDATKNQSNFILKV
+439 FILNAKDGSY
-454 NNGEV
+454 N
-459 GYDAYNTNELV
+459 AYNQEGYT
-470 NDQYSTAFRFEEVSY
+470 DSYSTAFNFEEVSY
-485 PNTIAFNKVSDVEGV
+485 PNTVTFNAVSDVEGV

-533 KAITGEAIPAN
+533 KAITGKAIPAN
-544 EGVLLTSQSGDAV
+544 EGVILTSQSGDAV

-587 GDNVYIL
+587 GDNAYIL
-594 AGGAD
+594 AGGAN
-599 GTAFYKGTVGTT
+599 GTAFYKGIVGTT
-611 LKANKAYLT
+611 LKVNKAYLT
-620 LDVVGGEAI
+620 LNVAGGEAI

>member
-31 STEGGKTYTYYLKGA
+31 STEGGATYTYYLKGA
-46 GGNRNFYF
+46 SSYTTSFYF
-54 KNAANGSDQ
+54 KNEAQGSDQ
-63 VVATNQTDSRLK
+63 VQSTNQTDNRLK
-75 IKLVVSGNKYNII
+75 VKLVASGDKYNII
-88 ATNLSGES
+88 ATNLSS
-96 TKTYLG
+96 DNTKTYLG
-102 CTGTTN
+102 CTGTGKE
-108 STAAGSGNNVY
+108 ANV
-119 AGSNIVTLYTADD
+119 TFYTAEG
-132 KTNADWTIAKGE
+132 KTNADWTIAKGG
-144 AKTTDKGKM
+144 AKSGDMKFM
-153 DQYYPYYK
+153 NQYYPYFK
-161 LCPGGSSSVNIFGGA
+161 LCPGGTSSVNMVGGA
-176 SADKVIGL
+176 AANKVIKL
-184 YDADETGS
+184 WDADDQGS
-192 NWNFIPADVATL
+192 QWNFIPADVATL

-221 ASKDDVYTAIQAAK
+221 ADKNDVLNAIQAAQ

-250 SAYTSFFKQVKLATI
+250 SAYTSFFKQVELATI

-284 TETSFEAYKAKIQS
+284 TETSFEAYKTKIKS

-303 TYDEIANVA
+303 TYDQIANVA

-336 QKNGARYYLKYDNDK
+336 HKGGTNRYIDYDKNGVITLTP
-351 LNIFERGD
+351 RGD
-359 VPAESLE
+359 ADVNTLPAS
-366 AAAKFV
+366 AKFV
-372 CRVVNGK
+372 CRVVNDK
-379 YVFVNIEDGKY
+379 YVFVNNDGKY
-390 LVWVGKGS
+390 LIWKGGS
-398 DSQNGTNSA
+398 GNTQEGENSK
-407 KGYLTAYKADWT
+407 KGYMPSYDPSWTTLTVA
-419 NMTVTRNKSIYGCLN
+419 KSSVYGCLN

-439 YEDATKNQSNFILKV
+439 STSANSYFIVKTDGTFDKAGFSEF
-454 NNGEV
+454 NN
-459 GYDAYNTNELV
+459 AN
-470 NDQYSTAFRFEEVSY
+470 YSSIFRFEEVSY
-485 PNTIAFNKVSDVEGV
+485 PNTIAFNTVSDVEGV

-525 ADNSKATM
+525 ADNSTATM
-533 KAITGEAIPAN
+533 KAITGKAIPAN
-544 EGVLLTSQSGDAV
+544 EGVILTSQSGDAV

-587 GDNVYIL
+587 GDNAYIL
-594 AGGAD
+594 AGGAN

-620 LDVVGGEAI
+620 LNVVGGEAI

-650 APVYDLTGRRVVRT
+650 ASVYDLTGRRVVRT

>member
-17 LATPVSAQNIMPKA
+17 LAMPVSAQNIMPKV
-31 STEGGKTYTYYLKGA
+31 STEGGETYTYYLQGA
-46 GGNRNFYF
+46 GKASSCY
-54 KNAANGSDQ
+54 ASTEVGSDNNVQFTKDKTKRLQ
-63 VVATNQTDSRLK
+63 V
-75 IKLVVSGNKYNII
+75 KLVASASNY
-88 ATNLSGES
+88 
-96 TKTYLG
+96 
-102 CTGTTN
+102 
-108 STAAGSGNNVY
+108 
-119 AGSNIVTLYTADD
+119 NIVTTNLETAKYIGCNNTTIAPDISNTTNGYVRYYDD
-132 KTNADWTIAKGE
+132 AETNAAWVVAKNTSGD
-144 AKTTDKGKM
+144 AAAM
-153 DQYYPYYK
+153 NNYYPYYAIK
-161 LCPGGSSSVNIFGGA
+161 PSGNNNASWNAFGGVNA
-176 SADKVIGL
+176 ANPQVRLHGQADQ
-184 YDADETGS
+184 GS
-192 NWNFIPADVATL
+192 QWNFIPADVATL
-204 SAWADDAKDE
+204 KAWADDAKAE
-214 IDALTTT
+214 IQTLTTT
-221 ASKDDVYTAIQAAK
+221 ADKNDVLNAIQAAQN
-235 SATEADVDSK
+235 ATEADVDSK

-274 NAHKGQAGYP
+274 NLHKGEAGYP
-284 TETSFEAYKAKIQS
+284 TQTSFEAYKAKIQS

-303 TYDEIANVA
+303 TYDQIANVA
-312 NTAVSAIT
+312 NTAASVIT
-320 EVNMPAD
+320 EVSMPAD

-359 VPAESLE
+359 ASAESLE

-372 CRVVNGK
+372 CRVVNDK

-398 DSQNGTNSA
+398 DSKNGTNSA
-407 KGYLTAYKADWT
+407 KGYVTDYDADWT
-419 NMTVTRNKSIYGCLN
+419 NLTVTGNNSIYGCLN

-454 NNGEV
+454 ENGKV
-459 GYDAYNTNELV
+459 GYDAYTTKELV

-485 PNTIAFNKVSDVEGV
+485 PNTVTFNAVSDVEGV

-544 EGVLLTSQSGDAV
+544 EGVILTSQSGYAV

-566 LATIEN
+566 LATITD
-572 NKLGNSAGAE
+572 NKLGNSAGAD

-587 GDNVYIL
+587 GDNAYIL
-594 AGGAD
+594 AGGAN
-599 GTAFYKGTVGTT
+599 GTAFYKGKVNSILGM
-611 LKANKAYLT
+611 NKAYLT
-620 LDVVGGEAI
+620 LAGAEHAI

>member
-6 TLAIALIAMGS
+6 TLAIALIALGS

-31 STEGGKTYTYYLKGA
+31 STEGGATYTYYLKGA
-46 GGNRNFYF
+46 SSYTTSFYF
-54 KNAANGSDQ
+54 KNEAQGSDQ
-63 VVATNQTDSRLK
+63 VQSTNQTDNRLK
-75 IKLVVSGNKYNII
+75 VKLVASGDKYNII
-88 ATNLSGES
+88 ATNLSS
-96 TKTYLG
+96 DNTKTYLG
-102 CTGTTN
+102 CTGT
-108 STAAGSGNNVY
+108 NNE
-119 AGSNIVTLYTADD
+119 ASVTFYTAEG
-132 KTNADWTIAKGE
+132 KTNADWTIAKGG
-144 AKTTDKGKM
+144 AKSGDM
-153 DQYYPYYK
+153 QFMNQYYPYFK
-161 LCPGGSSSVNIFGGA
+161 LCPGGTSSVNMVGGA
-176 SADKVIGL
+176 AANKVIKL
-184 YDADETGS
+184 YNADDQGS

-204 SAWADDAKDE
+204 SAWADDAKTE

-265 DVTEIENDY
+265 DVTEIEKDY

-303 TYDEIANVA
+303 TYDQIANVA

-336 QKNGARYYLKYDNDK
+336 HIGGTNRYIDYDKDGVIT
-351 LNIFERGD
+351 LTPRGD
-359 VPAESLE
+359 ADVNTLPAS
-366 AAAKFV
+366 AKFV
-372 CRVVNGK
+372 CRVVNDK
-379 YVFVNIEDGKY
+379 YVFVNNDGKY
-390 LVWVGKGS
+390 LIWKGGS
-398 DSQNGTNSA
+398 GNTQEGENSK
-407 KGYLTAYKADWT
+407 KGYMPSYDTSWTTLTVA
-419 NMTVTRNKSIYGCLN
+419 KSSVYGCLN

-439 YEDATKNQSNFILKV
+439 STSANSYFIVKTDGTFDKAGFSEY
-454 NNGEV
+454 NN
-459 GYDAYNTNELV
+459 ANH
-470 NDQYSTAFRFEEVSY
+470 SSIFRFEEVSY

-544 EGVLLTSQSGDAV
+544 EGVILTSQSGDAV

-566 LATIEN
+566 LAKIEN
-572 NKLGNSAGAE
+572 NKLGNSAGAD
-582 KTIAE
+582 KKIAE
-587 GDNVYIL
+587 GDNAYIL

-599 GTAFYKGTVGTT
+599 GTAFYKGTIGST

>member
-1 MKKIS
+1 MKKFS

-17 LATPVSAQNIMPKA
+17 LAMPVSAQNIMPKA
-31 STEGGKTYTYYLKGA
+31 STEGGETYTYYLKGA
-46 GGNRNFYF
+46 GSNKDFYF
-54 KNAANGSDQ
+54 KNAANSSDQ

-75 IKLVVSGNKYNII
+75 IKLVASGDKYNII
-88 ATNLSGES
+88 ATNLSGE
-96 TKTYLG
+96 KIYLG

-108 STAAGSGNNVY
+108 SGSAGSGDDTH
-119 AGSNIVTLYTADD
+119 AASNIVTLYTAAD

-144 AKTTDKGKM
+144 AKTNDKGKM
-153 DQYYPYYK
+153 NQYYPYYK

-176 SADKVIGL
+176 KADKVIGL

-204 SAWADDAKDE
+204 IAWANDAKAE
-214 IDALTTT
+214 IDAITTT
-221 ASKDDVYTAIQAAK
+221 ADKNDVLNAIQAAQ
-235 SATEADVDSK
+235 SATDADVDSK

-265 DVTEIENDY
+265 DVTEIEKDY

-284 TETSFEAYKAKIQS
+284 TETSFKAYKAKIQS

-303 TYDEIANVA
+303 TYDQIANVTK
-312 NTAVSAIT
+312 TAVSAIT

-336 QKNGARYYLKYDNDK
+336 HKDGKKRYFDYVNDQLK
-351 LNIFERGD
+351 LQERGTED
-359 VPAESLE
+359 ANSLPSS
-366 AAAKFV
+366 AKFV
-372 CRVVNGK
+372 CRVVNGN
-379 YVFVNIEDGKY
+379 YMFVNNDGKY
-390 LVWVGKGS
+390 LVWAAPTLGAKGTNGGKGYIA
-398 DSQNGTNSA
+398 TYEA
-407 KGYLTAYKADWT
+407 KWADLK
-419 NMTVTRNKSIYGCLN
+419 VAKSSVYGCLN
-434 FGGKR
+434 FGGLRSEGK
-439 YEDATKNQSNFILKV
+439 TNQYSYFIVEKDETFD
-454 NNGEV
+454 GV
-459 GYDAYNTNELV
+459 GSYTEYN
-470 NDQYSTAFRFEEVSY
+470 NDQYSSIFRFEEVTY
-485 PNTIAFNKVSDVEGV
+485 PNTITFNAVSDVEGV
-500 KSIATFSAPFAT
+500 SNLATFSAPFVT

-533 KAITGEAIPAN
+533 KAITGKAIPAKT
-544 EGVLLTSQSGDAV
+544 GVILTSQSGDAV

-587 GDNVYIL
+587 GESAYIL
-594 AGGAD
+594 TSGAD
-599 GTAFYKGTVGTT
+599 GTAFYKGQKGTT

-620 LDVVGGEAI
+620 LNVAGGEYAI

>member
-17 LATPVSAQNIMPKA
+17 LATPVSAQNIMPKVSA
-31 STEGGKTYTYYLKGA
+31 EGGATYTYYLKGA
-46 GGNRNFYF
+46 SNGVKDFYF
-54 KNAANGSDQ
+54 KNAANSSDQ

-75 IKLVVSGNKYNII
+75 IKLVASGDKYNII
-88 ATNLSGES
+88 ATNLSGE
-96 TKTYLG
+96 KTYLG

-108 STAAGSGNNVY
+108 SGSAGSGDDTH
-119 AGSNIVTLYTADD
+119 AASNIVTLYTAAD

-144 AKTTDKGKM
+144 AKTNDKGKM
-153 DQYYPYYK
+153 NQYYPYYK

-176 SADKVIGL
+176 KADKVIGL
-184 YDADETGS
+184 YDADEQGS

-204 SAWADDAKDE
+204 IAWAEDAKAE
-214 IDALTTT
+214 IQAITTT
-221 ASKDDVYTAIQAAK
+221 ADKNDVLNAIQAAQN
-235 SATEADVDSK
+235 ATEADVDSK

-265 DVTEIENDY
+265 DVTEIEKDY

-303 TYDEIANVA
+303 TYDQIASVA

-336 QKNGARYYLKYDNDK
+336 HKDGKKRYFDYVNDQLK
-351 LNIFERGD
+351 LQERGTED
-359 VPAESLE
+359 ANSLPSS
-366 AAAKFV
+366 AKFV
-372 CRVVNGK
+372 CRVVNGN
-379 YVFVNIEDGKY
+379 YMFVNNDGKY
-390 LVWVGKGS
+390 LVWAAPTSRYEKGTNKGKGYIA
-398 DSQNGTNSA
+398 TYEA
-407 KGYLTAYKADWT
+407 KWADLK
-419 NMTVTRNKSIYGCLN
+419 VAKSSVYGCLN
-434 FGGKR
+434 FGGLRK
-439 YEDATKNQSNFILKV
+439 EDGT
-454 NNGEV
+454 
-459 GYDAYNTNELV
+459 
-470 NDQYSTAFRFEEVSY
+470 QYSYFLVKNNETFDGVGSYIEYNDPTYSSIFRFEEVTY
-485 PNTIAFNKVSDVEGV
+485 PNTIAFNTVSDVEGV
-500 KSIATFSAPFAT
+500 SNLATFSAPFAT
-512 VIPEGVTAYYVST
+512 VIPTGVKAYYVST
-525 ADNSKATM
+525 ADNTKATM
-533 KAITGEAIPAN
+533 KAVEGEAIPAN
-544 EGVLLTSQSGDAV
+544 EGVLLTSESADAV

-566 LATIEN
+566 RATIEN
-572 NKLGNSAGAE
+572 NKLGNSAGAD
-582 KTIAE
+582 KKIAE
-587 GDNVYIL
+587 GDNAYIL
-594 AGGAD
+594 ADGAD
-599 GTAFYKGTVGTT
+599 GTAFYKGKIGST

-620 LDVVGGEAI
+620 LNVAGAEQAI

-650 APVYDLTGRRVVRT
+650 ASVYDLTGRRVVRT

>member
-31 STEGGKTYTYYLKGA
+31 STEGGETYTYYLKGA
-46 GGNRNFYF
+46 GSNKNFYF
-54 KNAANGSDQ
+54 KNAANSSDQ

-144 AKTTDKGKM
+144 AKTNDKGKM

-204 SAWADDAKDE
+204 SAWADDAKAE

-221 ASKDDVYTAIQAAK
+221 ASKDDVFAAIQAAK

-250 SAYTSFFKQVKLATI
+250 SAYTLFFKQVKLATI

-303 TYDEIANVA
+303 TYDQIANVT
-312 NTAVSAIT
+312 NTALSAIT

-336 QKNGARYYLKYDNDK
+336 HKDGKKRYFDYVNDQLK
-351 LNIFERGD
+351 LQERGTED
-359 VPAESLE
+359 ANSLPSS
-366 AAAKFV
+366 AKFV
-372 CRVVNGK
+372 CRVVNGN
-379 YVFVNIEDGKY
+379 YMFVNNDGKY
-390 LVWVGKGS
+390 LVWAAPTLGAKGTNGGKGYIA
-398 DSQNGTNSA
+398 TYEA
-407 KGYLTAYKADWT
+407 KWADLK
-419 NMTVTRNKSIYGCLN
+419 VAKSSVYGCLN
-434 FGGKR
+434 FGGLRSEGK
-439 YEDATKNQSNFILKV
+439 TNQYSYFIVEKDETFD
-454 NNGEV
+454 GV
-459 GYDAYNTNELV
+459 GSYTEYN
-470 NDQYSTAFRFEEVSY
+470 NDQYSTIFRFEEVTY
-485 PNTIAFNKVSDVEGV
+485 PNTVTFNTVSDVEGV
-500 KSIATFSAPFAT
+500 SNLATFSAPFAT
-512 VIPEGVTAYYVST
+512 VIPTGVKAYYVST
-525 ADNSKATM
+525 ADNTKATM
-533 KAITGEAIPAN
+533 KAVDGEAIPAN
-544 EGVLLTSQSGDAV
+544 EGVLLTSESTETV
-557 TMVPATDET
+557 TMVPATDEP

-572 NKLGNSAGAE
+572 NKLGNSAGAD
-582 KTIAE
+582 KKIAS
-587 GDNVYIL
+587 GDNAYIL
-594 AGGAD
+594 AKGAN
-599 GTAFYKGTVGTT
+599 GTAFYKGTIGST

-620 LDVVGGEAI
+620 LNVAGGEAI

>member
-31 STEGGKTYTYYLKGA
+31 STEGGATYTYYLQGA
-46 GGNRNFYF
+46 GKASSCY
-54 KNAANGSDQ
+54 ASTEVGSDNNVQFTKDKTKRLQ
-63 VVATNQTDSRLK
+63 V
-75 IKLVVSGNKYNII
+75 KLVASASNY
-88 ATNLSGES
+88 
-96 TKTYLG
+96 
-102 CTGTTN
+102 
-108 STAAGSGNNVY
+108 
-119 AGSNIVTLYTADD
+119 NIVTTNLETAKYIGCNNTTIAPDINNTTNGYVRYYDD
-132 KTNADWTIAKGE
+132 AATNAAWVVAKNTSGD
-144 AKTTDKGKM
+144 AAAM
-153 DQYYPYYK
+153 NNYYPYYAIK
-161 LCPGGSSSVNIFGGA
+161 PSGNNNASWNAFGGVNA
-176 SADKVIGL
+176 ANPQVRLHGQADQ
-184 YDADETGS
+184 GS
-192 NWNFIPADVATL
+192 QWNFIPADVATL
-204 SAWADDAKDE
+204 KAWADDAKAE
-214 IDALTTT
+214 IQALTTT
-221 ASKDDVYTAIQAAK
+221 ASKDDVLTAIQAAQ

-245 ATNLL
+245 ATALL
-250 SAYTSFFKQVKLATI
+250 SAYTLFFKQVKLATI

-303 TYDEIANVA
+303 TYDQIANVA
-312 NTAVSAIT
+312 NTALSAIT

-336 QKNGARYYLKYDNDK
+336 HIGGTNRYIDYDKDGVIT
-351 LNIFERGD
+351 LTPRGD
-359 VPAESLE
+359 ADVNTLPAS
-366 AAAKFV
+366 AKFV
-372 CRVVNGK
+372 CRVVNDK
-379 YVFVNIEDGKY
+379 YVFVNNDGKY
-390 LVWVGKGS
+390 LIWKGGS
-398 DSQNGTNSA
+398 GNTQEGENSK
-407 KGYLTAYKADWT
+407 KGYMPSYDPSWTTLTVA
-419 NMTVTRNKSIYGCLN
+419 KSSVYGCLN

-439 YEDATKNQSNFILKV
+439 STSANSYFIVKTDGTFDKANFTEY
-454 NNGEV
+454 NNE
-459 GYDAYNTNELV
+459 NH
-470 NDQYSTAFRFEEVSY
+470 SSIFRFEEVSY
-485 PNTIAFNKVSDVEGV
+485 PNTITFNTVSDVEGV

-525 ADNSKATM
+525 ADNSTTTM
-533 KAITGEAIPAN
+533 KAITGKAIPAKT
-544 EGVLLTSQSGDAV
+544 GVILTSQSGDAV

-572 NKLGNSAGAE
+572 NKLGNSAGAD

-587 GDNVYIL
+587 GESAYIL
-594 AGGAD
+594 TNGAD
-599 GTAFYKGTVGTT
+599 GTAFYKGQKGTT

-620 LDVVGGEAI
+620 LEVAGGVEAI

>member
-31 STEGGKTYTYYLKGA
+31 STEGGATYTYYLQGA
-46 GGNRNFYF
+46 GKCSSCYAS
-54 KNAANGSDQ
+54 KEAGSDNNVQFTKDKTKRLQ
-63 VVATNQTDSRLK
+63 V
-75 IKLVVSGNKYNII
+75 KLVASASNY
-88 ATNLSGES
+88 
-96 TKTYLG
+96 
-102 CTGTTN
+102 
-108 STAAGSGNNVY
+108 
-119 AGSNIVTLYTADD
+119 NIVTTNLETTKYIGCNNTTIAPNIND
-132 KTNADWTIAKGE
+132 KTNGYVRYYDDAATNAAWMVAKNTSGD
-144 AKTTDKGKM
+144 AAVM
-153 DQYYPYYK
+153 NNYYPYYAIK
-161 LCPGGSSSVNIFGGA
+161 PSANNNASWNAFGGVDA
-176 SADKVIGL
+176 NPAQVRLHGRADQ
-184 YDADETGS
+184 GS
-192 NWNFIPADVATL
+192 QWNFIPADVATL
-204 SAWADDAKDE
+204 KAWADDAKAE

-221 ASKDDVYTAIQAAK
+221 ADKNSVLTAIQAAQN
-235 SATEADVDSK
+235 ATEADVDSK

-250 SAYTSFFKQVKLATI
+250 YTYTTFFKQVKLATI

-303 TYDEIANVA
+303 TYDQIANVA

-336 QKNGARYYLKYDNDK
+336 HKDGKKRYFDYVNDQLK
-351 LNIFERGD
+351 LQERGTAD
-359 VPAESLE
+359 ANSLPSS
-366 AAAKFV
+366 AKFV
-372 CRVVNGK
+372 CRVVDGN
-379 YVFVNIEDGKY
+379 YMFVNNDGKY
-390 LVWVGKGS
+390 LVWAAPALRDNKGKNSGKGYIA
-398 DSQNGTNSA
+398 TYEA
-407 KGYLTAYKADWT
+407 KWADLK
-419 NMTVTRNKSIYGCLN
+419 VAKSSVYGCLN
-434 FGGKR
+434 IGGLRKEDGTQ
-439 YEDATKNQSNFILKV
+439 YSYFIVKTNGNFDGVGSYSEYNDAT
-454 NNGEV
+454 
-459 GYDAYNTNELV
+459 
-470 NDQYSTAFRFEEVSY
+470 YSSIFRFEEVTY
-485 PNTIAFNKVSDVEGV
+485 PNTITFNAVSDVEGV
-500 KSIATFSAPFAT
+500 SHLATFSAPFAT
-512 VIPEGVTAYYVST
+512 VIPTGVKAYYVST
-525 ADNSKATM
+525 ADNTKATM
-533 KAITGEAIPAN
+533 KAVEGKAIPAKT
-544 EGVLLTSQSGDAV
+544 GVILTSQSGDAV

-572 NKLGNSAGAE
+572 NKLGNSAGAD

-587 GDNVYIL
+587 GESAYIL
-594 AGGAD
+594 TNGAD
-599 GTAFYKGTVGTT
+599 GTAFYKGQKGTT

-620 LDVVGGEAI
+620 LDVAGGEAI

>member
-31 STEGGKTYTYYLKGA
+31 STEGATYTYYLQGA
-46 GGNRNFYF
+46 GGTSSCY
-54 KNAANGSDQ
+54 ASTEVGSDNN
-63 VVATNQTDSRLK
+63 VLFTKDTTKRLK
-75 IKLVVSGNKYNII
+75 VKLVEGASNY
-88 ATNLSGES
+88 
-96 TKTYLG
+96 
-102 CTGTTN
+102 
-108 STAAGSGNNVY
+108 
-119 AGSNIVTLYTADD
+119 NIVTTNLETVKYIGCNNTTIAPDGND
-132 KTNADWTIAKGE
+132 KTNGYVRYYDDAATATNAAWVVAKNTSNAPE
-144 AKTTDKGKM
+144 KM
-153 DQYYPYYK
+153 NNYYPYYAIR
-161 LCPGGSSSVNIFGGA
+161 PSANNNASWNAFGGVNA
-176 SADKVIGL
+176 NPAQVRLHGQTDQ
-184 YDADETGS
+184 GS

-204 SAWADDAKDE
+204 SAWADDAKAE
-214 IDALTTT
+214 IQDLTTT
-221 ASKDDVYTAIQAAK
+221 ADKNDVLTAIQAAK

-250 SAYTSFFKQVKLATI
+250 SAYTTFFKQVKLATI

-284 TETSFEAYKAKIQS
+284 TETSFEAYKAQIKS
-298 VTASS
+298 VTTSS
-303 TYDEIANVA
+303 TYDQIANIA
-312 NTAVSAIT
+312 NTALSAIT

-336 QKNGARYYLKYDNDK
+336 HKDGKKRYFDYVNDQLK
-351 LNIFERGD
+351 LQERGTTD
-359 VPAESLE
+359 ANSLPSS
-366 AAAKFV
+366 AKFV
-372 CRVVNGK
+372 CRVVNGN
-379 YVFVNIEDGKY
+379 YMFVNNDGKY
-390 LVWVGKGS
+390 LVWAAPALRDNKGKNNGKGYI
-398 DSQNGTNSA
+398 DSYDATWADLKVA
-407 KGYLTAYKADWT
+407 KSS
-419 NMTVTRNKSIYGCLN
+419 VYGCLN
-434 FGGKR
+434 FGGLRKEDGTQ
-439 YEDATKNQSNFILKV
+439 YSYFIVKTNGNFDGVGSYSEYNDAT
-454 NNGEV
+454 
-459 GYDAYNTNELV
+459 
-470 NDQYSTAFRFEEVSY
+470 YSSIFRFEEVSY
-485 PNTIAFNKVSDVEGV
+485 SNTIAFNKVSDVEGV

-525 ADNSKATM
+525 ADNNKATM
-533 KAITGEAIPAN
+533 KAITGKAIPAKT
-544 EGVLLTSQSGDAV
+544 GVILTSQSGDAV

-587 GDNVYIL
+587 GDNAYIL
-594 AGGAD
+594 AGGAN

>member
-31 STEGGKTYTYYLKGA
+31 STEGGETYTYYLKGA
-46 GGNRNFYF
+46 GNSNKDFYF
-54 KNAANGSDQ
+54 KNAANSSDQ
-63 VVATNQTDSRLK
+63 VVATNQAGSRLK
-75 IKLVVSGNKYNII
+75 IKLVASGNKYNII

-108 STAAGSGNNVY
+108 STQAGSGNNIY

-144 AKTTDKGKM
+144 AKTNDKGKM

-176 SADKVIGL
+176 KADKVIGL
-184 YDADETGS
+184 YDANEQGS

-204 SAWADDAKDE
+204 KAWAGDAKTE

-221 ASKDDVYTAIQAAK
+221 ASKDDVLAAIQAAQN
-235 SATEADVDSK
+235 ATESDVDSK
-245 ATNLL
+245 ATALL

-265 DVTEIENDY
+265 NVTEIENDY

-284 TETSFEAYKAKIQS
+284 TESSFEAYKTQIQS
-298 VTASS
+298 VTISS
-303 TYDEIANVA
+303 TYDQIANVA

-336 QKNGARYYLKYDNDK
+336 HKDGKKRYFDYVNDQLK
-351 LNIFERGD
+351 LQERGTAD
-359 VPAESLE
+359 ANSLPSS
-366 AAAKFV
+366 AKFV
-372 CRVVNGK
+372 CRVVDGN
-379 YVFVNIEDGKY
+379 YMFVNNDGKY
-390 LVWVGKGS
+390 LVWAAPALRDNKGKNSGKGYIA
-398 DSQNGTNSA
+398 TYEA
-407 KGYLTAYKADWT
+407 KWADLK
-419 NMTVTRNKSIYGCLN
+419 VAKSSVYGCLN
-434 FGGKR
+434 IGGLRKEDGTQ
-439 YEDATKNQSNFILKV
+439 YSYFIVKTNGNFDGVGSYSEYNDAT
-454 NNGEV
+454 
-459 GYDAYNTNELV
+459 
-470 NDQYSTAFRFEEVSY
+470 YSSIFRFEEVTY
-485 PNTIAFNKVSDVEGV
+485 PNTITFNAVSDVEGV
-500 KSIATFSAPFAT
+500 SHLATFSAPFAT
-512 VIPEGVTAYYVST
+512 VIPTGVKAYYVST
-525 ADNSKATM
+525 ADNTKATM
-533 KAITGEAIPAN
+533 KAVEGKAIPAKT
-544 EGVLLTSQSGDAV
+544 GVILTSESGSAV
-557 TMVPATDET
+557 TMVPATDEA

-572 NKLGNSAGAE
+572 NKLGNSAGAD
-582 KTIAE
+582 KKIDE
-587 GDNVYIL
+587 GDNAYIL

-599 GTAFYKGTVGTT
+599 GTAFYKGTIGST

-620 LDVVGGEAI
+620 LNAAGGEQAI

>member
-31 STEGGKTYTYYLKGA
+31 STEGGATYTYYLQGA
-46 GGNRNFYF
+46 GLTSSCYAS
-54 KNAANGSDQ
+54 KEVGSDNNVKFTKDKTERLQ
-63 VVATNQTDSRLK
+63 V
-75 IKLVVSGNKYNII
+75 KLVASASNY
-88 ATNLSGES
+88 
-96 TKTYLG
+96 
-102 CTGTTN
+102 
-108 STAAGSGNNVY
+108 
-119 AGSNIVTLYTADD
+119 NIVTANLETTKYIGCNNTTIAPDGND
-132 KTNADWTIAKGE
+132 KTNGYVRYYDDAATNAAWVVAKNTSSN
-144 AKTTDKGKM
+144 AAAM
-153 DQYYPYYK
+153 NNYYPYYAIK
-161 LCPGGSSSVNIFGGA
+161 PSANNNASWNTFGGA
-176 SADKVIGL
+176 GAVNPQVRLHGKADQ
-184 YDADETGS
+184 GS

-204 SAWADDAKDE
+204 KAWADDAKAE

-221 ASKDDVYTAIQAAK
+221 ADKNSVLTAIQAAQK
-235 SATEADVDSK
+235 ATEADVDSK
-245 ATNLL
+245 AADLL

-265 DVTEIENDY
+265 TDFEKDY
-274 NAHKGQAGYP
+274 NAHKGQAGYA
-284 TETSFEAYKAKIQS
+284 TEASYAAYKAKVQS
-298 VTASS
+298 VTTEN
-303 TYDEIANVA
+303 TYDQIAS
-312 NTAVSAIT
+312 AVSAAASAIT
-320 EVNMPAD
+320 EVNMPED

-336 QKNGARYYLKYDNDK
+336 QKNGARYYLKYNNDK

-398 DSQNGTNSA
+398 GSQNGTNSA

-419 NMTVTRNKSIYGCLN
+419 NMTVTRNMSIYGCLN

-439 YEDATKNQSNFILKV
+439 YEDATKSQSNFILKV
-454 NNGEV
+454 ENGNV

-470 NDQYSTAFRFEEVSY
+470 NDKYSTAFRFEEVSY
-485 PNTIAFNKVSDVEGV
+485 PNTIAFNTVSDVKGV

-533 KAITGEAIPAN
+533 KAITGKAIPAKT
-544 EGVLLTSQSGDAV
+544 GVILTSQSGDAV

-587 GDNVYIL
+587 GDNAYIL
-594 AGGAD
+594 AGGAN
-599 GTAFYKGTVGTT
+599 GTAFYKGSVGTT

-620 LDVVGGEAI
+620 LDTAGGEQAI

>member
-31 STEGGKTYTYYLKGA
+31 STEGGETYTYYLKGA
-46 GGNRNFYF
+46 GSNKNFYF
-54 KNAANGSDQ
+54 KNAANSSDQ

-144 AKTTDKGKM
+144 AKTNDKGKM

-204 SAWADDAKDE
+204 KAWADDAKAE

-221 ASKDDVYTAIQAAK
+221 ASKDDVLAAIQAAQN
-235 SATEADVDSK
+235 ATESDVDSK
-245 ATNLL
+245 ATALL

-265 DVTEIENDY
+265 DVTEIEKDY

-303 TYDEIANVA
+303 TYDQIANVA

-336 QKNGARYYLKYDNDK
+336 HIGGTNRYIDYDKDGVIT
-351 LNIFERGD
+351 LTPRGD
-359 VPAESLE
+359 ADVNTLPAS
-366 AAAKFV
+366 AKFV
-372 CRVVNGK
+372 CRVVNDK
-379 YVFVNIEDGKY
+379 YVFVNNDGKY
-390 LVWVGKGS
+390 LIWKGGS
-398 DSQNGTNSA
+398 GNTQEGENSK
-407 KGYLTAYKADWT
+407 KGYMSSYNPSWTTLTVA
-419 NMTVTRNKSIYGCLN
+419 KSSVYGCLN

-439 YEDATKNQSNFILKV
+439 STSANSYFIVKTDGTFDKANFTEF
-454 NNGEV
+454 NNG
-459 GYDAYNTNELV
+459 NH
-470 NDQYSTAFRFEEVSY
+470 SSIFRFEEVSY
-485 PNTIAFNKVSDVEGV
+485 SNTIAFNKVSDVEGV

-525 ADNSKATM
+525 ADNRTATM
-533 KAITGEAIPAN
+533 KAITGKAIPAKT
-544 EGVLLTSQSGDAV
+544 GVILTSQSGDAV

-572 NKLGNSAGAE
+572 NKLGNSAGAD

-587 GDNVYIL
+587 GDNAYIL

-599 GTAFYKGTVGTT
+599 GTAFYKGQKGTT

-620 LDVVGGEAI
+620 LNVAGGEQAI

>member
-31 STEGGKTYTYYLKGA
+31 STEGGATYTYYLQGA
-46 GGNRNFYF
+46 GKVSSCYAS
-54 KNAANGSDQ
+54 KEVGSDNNVQFTKDKTKRLQ
-63 VVATNQTDSRLK
+63 V
-75 IKLVVSGNKYNII
+75 KLVASASNY
-88 ATNLSGES
+88 
-96 TKTYLG
+96 
-102 CTGTTN
+102 
-108 STAAGSGNNVY
+108 
-119 AGSNIVTLYTADD
+119 NIVTTNLETVKYIGCNNTNIAPNIQNTTNGYVRYYDD
-132 KTNADWTIAKGE
+132 AATNAVWVVAKNTSS
-144 AKTTDKGKM
+144 APADM
-153 DQYYPYYK
+153 NNYYPYYAIK
-161 LCPGGSSSVNIFGGA
+161 PSANNNASWNAFGGVNA
-176 SADKVIGL
+176 NPAQVRLHGQADQG
-184 YDADETGS
+184 GQ
-192 NWNFIPADVATL
+192 WNFIPADVATL
-204 SAWADDAKDE
+204 NAWADDAKAE

-221 ASKDDVYTAIQAAK
+221 ADKNDVLNAIQAAQ

-250 SAYTSFFKQVKLATI
+250 SAYTKFFKQVKLATI
-265 DVTEIENDY
+265 DVTEIETDY

-284 TETSFEAYKAKIQS
+284 TETSFEAYKAKIKS
-298 VTASS
+298 VTTSS
-303 TYDEIANVA
+303 TYDQIANIA

-336 QKNGARYYLKYDNDK
+336 HKDGKKRYFDYVNDQLK
-351 LNIFERGD
+351 LQERGTAD
-359 VPAESLE
+359 ANTLPSS
-366 AAAKFV
+366 AKFV
-372 CRVVNGK
+372 CRVVNGN
-379 YVFVNIEDGKY
+379 YMFVNNDGKY
-390 LVWVGKGS
+390 LVWAAPTLRYEKGTNKGKGYIA
-398 DSQNGTNSA
+398 TYEA
-407 KGYLTAYKADWT
+407 KWADLK
-419 NMTVTRNKSIYGCLN
+419 VAKSSVYGCLN
-434 FGGKR
+434 FGGLRKEDGTQ
-439 YEDATKNQSNFILKV
+439 YSYFIVKTNGNFDGVSSYSEYNDAT
-454 NNGEV
+454 
-459 GYDAYNTNELV
+459 
-470 NDQYSTAFRFEEVSY
+470 YSSIFRFEEVSY
-485 PNTIAFNKVSDVEGV
+485 PNTIAFNTVSDVEGV

-544 EGVLLTSQSGDAV
+544 EGVLLTSESAEAV

-587 GDNVYIL
+587 GDKAYIL
-594 AGGAD
+594 AGGAN
-599 GTAFYKGTVGTT
+599 GTAFYKGIVGTT

-620 LDVVGGEAI
+620 LDVAGGEQAI

-650 APVYDLTGRRVVRT
+650 APVYDFTGRRVVRT

>member
-31 STEGGKTYTYYLKGA
+31 STEGGATYTYYLQGA
-46 GGNRNFYF
+46 GKASSCY
-54 KNAANGSDQ
+54 ASTEVGSDNNVQFTKDKTKRLQ
-63 VVATNQTDSRLK
+63 V
-75 IKLVVSGNKYNII
+75 KLVASASNY
-88 ATNLSGES
+88 
-96 TKTYLG
+96 
-102 CTGTTN
+102 
-108 STAAGSGNNVY
+108 
-119 AGSNIVTLYTADD
+119 NIVTTNLETAKYIGCNNTTIAPDINNTTNGYVRYYDD
-132 KTNADWTIAKGE
+132 AATNAAWVVAKNTSGD
-144 AKTTDKGKM
+144 AAAM
-153 DQYYPYYK
+153 NNYYPYYAIK
-161 LCPGGSSSVNIFGGA
+161 PSGNNNASWNAFGGVGA
-176 SADKVIGL
+176 VNPQVRLHGQADQ
-184 YDADETGS
+184 GS
-192 NWNFIPADVATL
+192 QWNFIPADVATL
-204 SAWADDAKDE
+204 SAWADDAKAE

-221 ASKDDVYTAIQAAK
+221 ASKDEVFTAIQAAK

-250 SAYTSFFKQVKLATI
+250 RAYTLFFKQVKLATI

-303 TYDEIANVA
+303 TYDQIANVA
-312 NTAVSAIT
+312 NTALSAIT

-327 GKVYVFTNV
+327 GKVYVFVNV
-336 QKNGARYYLKYDNDK
+336 HKDGIKRYLDYDNDQLK
-351 LNIFERGD
+351 VKELSGKVVNEL
-359 VPAESLE
+359 PSS
-366 AAAKFV
+366 AKFV

-379 YVFVNIEDGKY
+379 YMFVNNDGKY
-390 LVWVGKGS
+390 LVWAAPALRDNK
-398 DSQNGTNSA
+398 GTNSG
-407 KGYLTAYKADWT
+407 KGYIAAYEAKWADLK
-419 NMTVTRNKSIYGCLN
+419 VAKSSVYGCLN
-434 FGGKR
+434 IGGLR
-439 YEDATKNQSNFILKV
+439 SEAQENKNAQQSYFIVK
-454 NNGEV
+454 NNGALDGV
-459 GYDAYNTNELV
+459 GTYSEYNT
-470 NDQYSTAFRFEEVSY
+470 DTYSSNFRFEEVSY
-485 PNTIAFNKVSDVEGV
+485 PNTITFNKVNGVEGV

-525 ADNSKATM
+525 ADNSTATM
-533 KAITGEAIPAN
+533 KAITGKAIPAKT
-544 EGVLLTSQSGDAV
+544 GVILTSQSGDAV

-572 NKLGNSAGAE
+572 NKLGNSAGAD

-587 GDNVYIL
+587 GESAYIL
-594 AGGAD
+594 TNGAD
-599 GTAFYKGTVGTT
+599 GTAFYKGQKGTT

-620 LDVVGGEAI
+620 LDVAGGEAI